1 MLKEKERE
9 RKKEMLYCSLN
20 ASLEVAPRNRF
31 FFFGFTEKKCTMGC
45 VFLLS
50 FRVLCVRALLLLQR
64 MYLQTKLLDVCF
76 LLLFAALYTY
86 SLNC

>member
-1 MLKEKERE
+1 
-9 RKKEMLYCSLN
+9 MLYCSLN

-31 FFFGFTEKKCTMGC
+31 FFFRLNRKINAQWGVCFYYHFVYC
-45 VFLLS
+45 VC
-50 FRVLCVRALLLLQR
+50 VLYYYYSI
-64 MYLQTKLLDVCF
+64 MYLQTKILDVCF